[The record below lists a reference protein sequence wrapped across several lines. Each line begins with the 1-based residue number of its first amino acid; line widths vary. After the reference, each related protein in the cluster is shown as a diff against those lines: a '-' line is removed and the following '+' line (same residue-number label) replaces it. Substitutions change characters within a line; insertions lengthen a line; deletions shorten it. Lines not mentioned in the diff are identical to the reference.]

1 MPRPGVERSC
11 CGCRTRREKKQLVR
25 FVEVAPGR
33 VELDPEGTAGGRGA
47 YVCRSI
53 SCMEL
58 AFKRGGLARTL
69 RTAIPGEQA
78 AALRMRFVGYLGV
91 IDD

>member
-1 MPRPGVERSC
+1 
-11 CGCRTRREKKQLVR
+11 
-25 FVEVAPGR
+25 
-33 VELDPEGTAGGRGA
+33 
-47 YVCRSI
+47 
-53 SCMEL
+53 MEL